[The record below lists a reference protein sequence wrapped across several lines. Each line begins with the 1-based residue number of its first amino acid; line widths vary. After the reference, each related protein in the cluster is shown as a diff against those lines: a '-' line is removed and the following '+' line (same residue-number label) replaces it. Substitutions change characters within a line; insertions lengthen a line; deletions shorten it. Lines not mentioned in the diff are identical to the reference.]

1 MTFILFH
8 INYFLKSKYVDKCIW
23 VLNNFLT
30 MECYRKLCNKLYW
43 KKLKPGTIHYT
54 TRFWLIILSALSVIL
69 LAFFFDPMDPT
80 HTDSPSRKISRL
92 ANFFRKMQFNL
103 HRFYFNFGKV
113 YKHLRNST
121 SYLIPDSNN
130 IFLWRTQDTYLKT
143 SAILI

>member
-1 MTFILFH
+1 LTFILFY
-8 INYFLKSKYVDKCIW
+8 INYFLRSKYVDKIIW

-43 KKLKPGTIHYT
+43 KRLKPGTIHYT
-54 TRFWLIILSALSVIL
+54 TRLWIIILSALSVIL

-80 HTDSPSRKISRL
+80 YSDSPSQKISRL
-92 ANFFRKMQFNL
+92 AKFFRKIQFNL
-103 HRFYFNFGKV
+103 NSFFLPFGKV
-113 YKHLRNST
+113 YKHLCNCISF
-121 SYLIPDSNN
+121 LIPDSNN